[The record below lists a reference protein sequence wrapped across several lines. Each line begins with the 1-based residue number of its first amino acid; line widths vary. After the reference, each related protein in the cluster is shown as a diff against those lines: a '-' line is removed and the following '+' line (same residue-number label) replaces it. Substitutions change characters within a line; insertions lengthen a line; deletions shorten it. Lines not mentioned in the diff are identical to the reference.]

1 MGSAASRFRIR
12 RARGRP
18 YGQQRARC
26 SRHSRCGR
34 VVDHCRQLP
43 VPQAAR
49 RGYAQRAACR
59 SPSSSRRRGRYSGK
73 RFRCIH
79 DVRGRAA
86 GPRRARH
93 RARCCGPIR
102 RAGVAGAPVAADW
115 SRRSRNRG
123 PRACH
128 PRKCRRGGRRM
139 INIGVI
145 GHRGYPALAS
155 IMDVLESEARL
166 LGATLYFEPGL
177 LDAPDDR
184 LLKSPSQIHLALSLG
199 GDGTLLR
206 TARFLDGAAVPIL
219 GVNLGRLGFLTSCAA
234 PDLKSA
240 LEAAVAGD
248 YDVDER
254 MALRGE
260 AKHSDGT
267 PMEEWQALNDV
278 VMHKGGF
285 ARMLSVRVIV
295 DGEPLGDYNSDG
307 IVVASP
313 TGSTAYSLSAGG
325 PLVTP
330 SLDSIILTP
339 ISAHALAIRP
349 IVLPP
354 HVTVTLESLDGPEEV
369 LITVDGQAGTRLAS
383 GDTLTVRRAPRA
395 VRIVRFP

>member
-1 MGSAASRFRIR
+1 
-12 RARGRP
+12 
-18 YGQQRARC
+18 
-26 SRHSRCGR
+26 
-34 VVDHCRQLP
+34 
-43 VPQAAR
+43 
-49 RGYAQRAACR
+49 
-59 SPSSSRRRGRYSGK
+59 
-73 RFRCIH
+73 
-79 DVRGRAA
+79 
-86 GPRRARH
+86 
-93 RARCCGPIR
+93 
-102 RAGVAGAPVAADW
+102 
-115 SRRSRNRG
+115 
-123 PRACH
+123 
-128 PRKCRRGGRRM
+128 M

-145 GHRGYPALAS
+145 GHKGYPALAS

-177 LDAPDDR
+177 LDVPDAR

-219 GVNLGRLGFLTSCAA
+219 GVNLGRLGFLTSCSA
-234 PDLKSA
+234 PELKPA
-240 LEAAVAGD
+240 LEAVVAGD

-260 AKHSDGT
+260 ATHSDGAPT
-267 PMEEWQALNDV
+267 EEWQALNDI

-295 DGEPLGDYNSDG
+295 DGETLGDYNSDG

-354 HVTVTLESLDGPEEV
+354 NVTVTLQSLDGPDEV
-369 LITVDGQAGTRLAS
+369 LITVDGQAGTQLAS

-395 VRIVRFP
+395 VRIVRFPGNSFFDRLRVKLGWGGLPTRDQPKQC

>member
-1 MGSAASRFRIR
+1 
-12 RARGRP
+12 
-18 YGQQRARC
+18 
-26 SRHSRCGR
+26 
-34 VVDHCRQLP
+34 
-43 VPQAAR
+43 
-49 RGYAQRAACR
+49 
-59 SPSSSRRRGRYSGK
+59 
-73 RFRCIH
+73 
-79 DVRGRAA
+79 
-86 GPRRARH
+86 
-93 RARCCGPIR
+93 
-102 RAGVAGAPVAADW
+102 
-115 SRRSRNRG
+115 
-123 PRACH
+123 
-128 PRKCRRGGRRM
+128 M

-155 IMDVLESEARL
+155 IMDVLESEARQ
-166 LGATLYFEPGL
+166 LGVSLYFEAGL

-184 LLKSPSQIHLALSLG
+184 LLRSPSQIHVALSLG

-219 GVNLGRLGFLTSCAA
+219 GVNLGRLGFLTSCSA
-234 PDLKSA
+234 PELKSA
-240 LEAAVAGD
+240 LEAVVAGD

-267 PMEEWQALNDV
+267 PTEEWQALNDI

-295 DGEPLGDYNSDG
+295 DGETLGDYNSDG
-307 IVVASP
+307 VVVASP

-339 ISAHALAIRP
+339 VSAHALAIRP

-354 HVTVTLESLDGPEEV
+354 SVTVTLESLDGPDEV
-369 LITVDGQAGTRLAS
+369 LITVDGQAGTRLAA

-395 VRIVRFP
+395 VRIVRFPGNSFFDRLRVKLGWGGLPTRDQPKQC

>member
-1 MGSAASRFRIR
+1 
-12 RARGRP
+12 
-18 YGQQRARC
+18 
-26 SRHSRCGR
+26 
-34 VVDHCRQLP
+34 
-43 VPQAAR
+43 
-49 RGYAQRAACR
+49 
-59 SPSSSRRRGRYSGK
+59 
-73 RFRCIH
+73 
-79 DVRGRAA
+79 
-86 GPRRARH
+86 
-93 RARCCGPIR
+93 
-102 RAGVAGAPVAADW
+102 
-115 SRRSRNRG
+115 
-123 PRACH
+123 
-128 PRKCRRGGRRM
+128 M

-145 GHRGYPALAS
+145 GHKGYPALAS
-155 IMDVLESEARL
+155 IMDVLETEARL
-166 LGATLYFEPGL
+166 LGATLYFESGL
-177 LDAPDDR
+177 LDVPEER
-184 LLKSPSQIHLALSLG
+184 ILTSPSQIHVALSLG

-219 GVNLGRLGFLTSCAA
+219 GVNLGRLGFLTSCSA
-234 PDLKSA
+234 PELKSA
-240 LEAAVAGD
+240 LEAVVAGD

-267 PMEEWQALNDV
+267 PTDEWQALNDV

-295 DGEPLGDYNSDG
+295 DGETLGDYNSDG

-395 VRIVRFP
+395 VRIVRFPGNSFFDRLRVKLGWGGLPTRDQPKQC

>member
-1 MGSAASRFRIR
+1 
-12 RARGRP
+12 
-18 YGQQRARC
+18 
-26 SRHSRCGR
+26 
-34 VVDHCRQLP
+34 
-43 VPQAAR
+43 
-49 RGYAQRAACR
+49 
-59 SPSSSRRRGRYSGK
+59 
-73 RFRCIH
+73 
-79 DVRGRAA
+79 
-86 GPRRARH
+86 
-93 RARCCGPIR
+93 
-102 RAGVAGAPVAADW
+102 
-115 SRRSRNRG
+115 
-123 PRACH
+123 
-128 PRKCRRGGRRM
+128 M

-145 GHRGYPALAS
+145 GHKGYPALAS
-155 IMDVLESEARL
+155 IMDVLETEARL
-166 LGATLYFEPGL
+166 LGATLYFESGL
-177 LDAPDDR
+177 LDVPEER
-184 LLKSPSQIHLALSLG
+184 ILTSPSQIHVALSLG

-219 GVNLGRLGFLTSCAA
+219 GVNLGRLGFLTSCSA
-234 PDLKSA
+234 PELKSA
-240 LEAAVAGD
+240 LEAVVAGD

-267 PMEEWQALNDV
+267 PTDEWQALNDV

-295 DGEPLGDYNSDG
+295 DGETLGDYNSDG

-339 ISAHALAIRP
+339 IFAHALAIRP

-395 VRIVRFP
+395 VRIVRFPGNSFFDRLRVKLGWGGLPTRDQPKQC

>member
-1 MGSAASRFRIR
+1 
-12 RARGRP
+12 
-18 YGQQRARC
+18 
-26 SRHSRCGR
+26 
-34 VVDHCRQLP
+34 
-43 VPQAAR
+43 
-49 RGYAQRAACR
+49 
-59 SPSSSRRRGRYSGK
+59 
-73 RFRCIH
+73 
-79 DVRGRAA
+79 
-86 GPRRARH
+86 
-93 RARCCGPIR
+93 
-102 RAGVAGAPVAADW
+102 
-115 SRRSRNRG
+115 
-123 PRACH
+123 
-128 PRKCRRGGRRM
+128 M

-145 GHRGYPALAS
+145 GHKGYPALAS
-155 IMDVLESEARL
+155 IMDVLETEARL
-166 LGATLYFEPGL
+166 LGATLYFESGL
-177 LDAPDDR
+177 LDVPDDR
-184 LLKSPSQIHLALSLG
+184 ILTSPSQIHVALSLG

-219 GVNLGRLGFLTSCAA
+219 GVNLGRLGFLTSCSA
-234 PDLKSA
+234 PELKSA
-240 LEAAVAGD
+240 LEAVVAGD

-267 PMEEWQALNDV
+267 PTDEWQALNDV

-295 DGEPLGDYNSDG
+295 DGETLGDYNSDG

-395 VRIVRFP
+395 VRIVRFPGNSFFDRLRVKLGWGGLPTRDQPKQC